1 MESILVVC
9 HDARLHVVL
18 PRRISESGRA
28 AVGVGYI
35 PKRSLSTQSCERLND
50 GGGSSIAL
58 ARGTG
63 RTGIE
68 PAEYLN

>member
-1 MESILVVC
+1 MLQWEF
-9 HDARLHVVL
+9 
-18 PRRISESGRA
+18 
-28 AVGVGYI
+28 GYI

-63 RTGIE
+63 RTGVE
-68 PAEYLN
+68 PAPEYLN